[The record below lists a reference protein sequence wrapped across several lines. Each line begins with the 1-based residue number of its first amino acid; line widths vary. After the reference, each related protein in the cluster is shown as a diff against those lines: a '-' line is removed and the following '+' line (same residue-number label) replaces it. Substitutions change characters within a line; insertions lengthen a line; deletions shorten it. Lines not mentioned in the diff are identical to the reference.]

1 MKSLK
6 FHPIVLMV
14 LISSC
19 PPCFGQS
26 DEDMVPFVAYWSIGD
41 SYDFKVTHIKKRW
54 ELYELED
61 GKITASTLT
70 KNDSTSYHSNFLV
83 IDSSETSYTV
93 KWSYDT
99 QLEDFGFP
107 ENISDQWLKDKV
119 TEVIYKTDELGV
131 LIEIENWKEVSEYM
145 MGLIATLVDQ
155 YTPKKN
161 RKNMMAMLEPFIEKF
176 SSQEVIETLCFQEL
190 QGFHMLLG
198 GQYPSN
204 EVMLYEDEITNV
216 FSEDPIRAN
225 VQLYVD
231 SVDFENQYCKMIQ
244 ESKINDKDVKEM
256 LANVFKQM
264 NLNDDDELQAMK
276 KARYD
281 ITDNNIFEYYYYPGI
296 PINIE
301 YKREV
306 IVDVLDQ
313 KARSIDITT
322 IELIE

>member
-1 MKSLK
+1 
-6 FHPIVLMV
+6 
-14 LISSC
+14 
-19 PPCFGQS
+19 
-26 DEDMVPFVAYWSIGD
+26 
-41 SYDFKVTHIKKRW
+41 
-54 ELYELED
+54 
-61 GKITASTLT
+61 
-70 KNDSTSYHSNFLV
+70 
-83 IDSSETSYTV
+83 
-93 KWSYDT
+93 
-99 QLEDFGFP
+99 
-107 ENISDQWLKDKV
+107 
-119 TEVIYKTDELGV
+119 YKTDELGV